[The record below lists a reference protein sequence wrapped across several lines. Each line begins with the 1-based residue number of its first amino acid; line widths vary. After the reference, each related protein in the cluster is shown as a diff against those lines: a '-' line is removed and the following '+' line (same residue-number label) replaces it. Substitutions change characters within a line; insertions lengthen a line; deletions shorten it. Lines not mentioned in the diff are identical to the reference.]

1 MKNSEHKSTFTL
13 INKVMKQFF
22 KFTLASI
29 LGFVISGVILIFV
42 AVAAIVGAVTSATDI
57 DKMNVVTVENNSILQ
72 LDLNQVISERASD
85 NEFVLPANI
94 GFFPESTIGI
104 NQIKKSLLAAAKDEK
119 IKGVYID
126 VSIAATGYAS
136 IKEIRDAIIE
146 FKKSGKWV
154 YAYANVYSQGAY
166 YLASAADKV
175 FLNPQG
181 ILDWKGL
188 YSESLFFKNILEKV
202 GVEIQVIRGSNN
214 KFKSAVEPFIATE
227 MSTAN
232 KEQVSKYIGVLW
244 DEMKNEIS
252 ISRPAL
258 NGNLNDIAEEYRI
271 RSAKDA
277 LDNKMVD
284 ELMYFDEFKTL
295 LAKESGSSVADLK
308 VVKLKKYSK
317 SVGKTVTVGN
327 SETPN
332 YKLEE
337 IAVIYANGAIGD
349 GQGDAESIG
358 SNISKALEEA
368 RLDENIKAIVLRVN
382 SPGGSALMSDIIWR
396 EVVLAKEAKPLV
408 VSMGDYAASGGYY
421 ISAAADKIFA
431 QPNTITGSIG
441 VFGLLPNGK
450 KLLNENLGVY
460 SDGIETNK
468 YARLGLPT
476 GPLSDEEY
484 LIIQSGVDN
493 IYNTFLNVV
502 AKGRGLESTYVDSIG
517 QGRVWAGTDA
527 LNLGLVDELGGL
539 DDALAEAAKMA
550 NLEAYRIKALP
561 KLKDPFE
568 EIFSEFGM
576 SNMRTSIIKS
586 LAGEEISH
594 SIEEFNML
602 TNGKLNTYQA
612 RMPFSMSIK

>member
-1 MKNSEHKSTFTL
+1 
-13 INKVMKQFF
+13 MKQFF

-29 LGFVISGVILIFV
+29 LGFVIAGIILLVVVIIGITA
-42 AVAAIVGAVTSATDI
+42 AVSSATDI
-57 DKMNVVTVENNSILQ
+57 DKMNAVSVENNSILQ
-72 LDLNQVISERASD
+72 LDLNQIITERASD
-85 NEFVLPANI
+85 NELILPANTW
-94 GFFPESTIGI
+94 FFPENSIGI
-104 NQIKKSLLAAAKDEK
+104 NQIKKSLHAAAKDDK

-126 VSIAATGYAS
+126 ISVASTGYAS

-166 YLASAADKV
+166 YLASAADKIY
-175 FLNPQG
+175 LNPQG
-181 ILDWKGL
+181 IIDWKGL
-188 YSESLFFKNILEKV
+188 YSESLFFKSILEKV

-244 DEMKNEIS
+244 DEMKREIE

-258 NGNLNDIAEEYRI
+258 KGELNNIAEEYRI
-271 RSAKDA
+271 RSGQDAKD
-277 LDNKMVD
+277 NNMVD
-284 ELMYFDEFKTL
+284 GLLYFDEFKEL
-295 LAKESGSSVADLK
+295 LAKGTETKVADLK
-308 VVKLKKYSK
+308 VIKLKKYSK
-317 SVGKTVTVGN
+317 SVGRTVTYGD

-337 IAVIYANGAIGD
+337 IAVIYANGGIGD
-349 GQGDAESIG
+349 GEGDVNNIG
-358 SNISKALEEA
+358 TNIAKALEEA
-368 RLDENIKAIVLRVN
+368 RTDENIKAIVLRVN

-396 EVVLAKEAKPLV
+396 EVVLAKKAKPLV

-441 VFGLLPNGK
+441 VFGLLPNAK
-450 KLLNENLGVY
+450 KLMNENLGVY
-460 SDGIETNK
+460 ADGIETNK

-476 GPLSDEEY
+476 GPLSEEEY
-484 LIIQSGVDN
+484 IIIQSGVDN
-493 IYNTFLNVV
+493 IYSTFLNVV
-502 AKGRGLESTYVDSIG
+502 ANGRGIEKSYVDSIG

-527 LNLGLVDELGGL
+527 LNLGLVDQLGGL

-550 NLEAYRIKALP
+550 NLEAYKIKALP
-561 KLKDPFE
+561 KLKDPIE
-568 EIFSEFGM
+568 EIFSEFGIK
-576 SNMRTSIIKS
+576 SMRMNLIKS
-586 LAGEEISH
+586 LAGDDIKNSV
-594 SIEEFNML
+594 EEFNML
-602 TNGKLNTYQA
+602 TSGKLNTYQA
-612 RMPFSMSIK
+612 RMPFSISVK